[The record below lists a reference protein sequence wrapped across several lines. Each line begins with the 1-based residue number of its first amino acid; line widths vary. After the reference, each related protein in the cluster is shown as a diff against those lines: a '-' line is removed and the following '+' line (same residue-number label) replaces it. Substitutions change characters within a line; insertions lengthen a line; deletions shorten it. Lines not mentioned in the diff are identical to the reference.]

1 MGFTFQL
8 FKIQKVSARQTEIHP
23 DLFKHFDSPFWV
35 RVADIITRLLKN
47 KLLNFSNNYN
57 VNMEVLLLHKYKKCG
72 LKDSHGY
79 YYRQSPLLYY
89 EIYFKTC
96 NMSNNNVT

>member
-57 VNMEVLLLHKYKKCG
+57 VNMEVLLLQKMRFK
-72 LKDSHGY
+72 
-79 YYRQSPLLYY
+79 RQSRLLLPTVS
-89 EIYFKTC
+89 ITLLRNIF
-96 NMSNNNVT
+96 